1 MQHSVITNYSFVNSQ
16 VNEIHFSIKYTLT
29 EQE

>member
-29 EQE
+29 EQ